1 MQTFRRVGNVYI
13 LNQSGTEIHNSE
25 FVERFC
31 IAIKPDASLII
42 ASTGRETQP
51 VTMGRY
57 KNIKEAQKVLFELF
71 YAISHGETSYEL
83 PLSEVVAPE
92 KRIKDARVKRKGG
105 S

>member
-1 MQTFRRVGNVYI
+1 MYI

-42 ASTGRETQP
+42 ASKGCETHP

-57 KNIKEAQKVLFELF
+57 KNIKEAQEVLFELF